1 MSSVIPQLEYT
12 NIFQPPVNAAHQKTS
27 VYDPN
32 NVGSREDDFSVQ
44 SAQPLEPQAP
54 PKITNASQAAI
65 AKLMES
71 NLEFILAAGGSITGS
86 KGTYKLVGKLGQ
98 GGMGTVY
105 LGEDESGKK
114 VAIKSTNVGG
124 DLDRFNNEIKIMKEL
139 SRPGHDNVM
148 AYIDDGNLN
157 GNPFLVAEHIE
168 GETLESLIKKGEIS
182 IGDALGAVAEICKGI
197 QYLHDKGYVNRDIK
211 ASNIMVIKSKI
222 LNSKVVPHPAAK
234 LIDVAGLAKREFD
247 SRNHG
252 VITRNTLTGRAAG
265 TLVNMAPEQAYS
277 QTTKDYLLPA
287 TDIWQI
293 GCLISS
299 LFIGGSPFTGKT
311 EIQTFHNITD
321 PNKVPKRLDTIP
333 FGSIEVPPHIANIV
347 SFCFQRDPSMREL
360 TAGSIAGLILNT
372 LAVKG
377 KDLDKVT
384 PSLRERFRNSKENA
398 ERLFRTPCARVPHIE
413 LQSGTILRT
422 AVKIPPA
429 A

>member
-1 MSSVIPQLEYT
+1 MSAVQQLQPT
-12 NIFQPPVNAAHQKTS
+12 NIFVPPAQSVDQETVIFHPNA
-27 VYDPN
+27 
-32 NVGSREDDFSVQ
+32 NVSNGDFSVSEPKESVQ
-44 SAQPLEPQAP
+44 LPQAP
-54 PKITNASQAAI
+54 NASQAAL
-65 AKLMES
+65 ARLMES

-86 KGTYKLVGKLGQ
+86 KGTYKLIGKLGQ

-114 VAIKSTNVGG
+114 VAIKSTNAGG
-124 DLDRFNNEIKIMKEL
+124 DLDRFQDEIRIMKEL
-139 SRPGHDNVM
+139 SRPGNDNVM
-148 AYIDDGNLN
+148 AYMDDGNLN

-182 IGDALGAVAEICKGI
+182 IGDALGVVAEVCKGI
-197 QYLHDKGYVNRDIK
+197 QYVHDKGYVVRDIK

-252 VITRNTLTGRAAG
+252 YITRNTMTGRAAG
-265 TLVNMAPEQAYS
+265 TLVNMAPEQATS

-299 LFIGGSPFTGKT
+299 LFIGGSPFTGKNET
-311 EIQTFHNITD
+311 QTFINITD
-321 PNKVPKRLDTIP
+321 PTKVPKRLDRIP
-333 FGSIEVPPHIANIV
+333 FAMIEVPPHIAQIV
-347 SFCFQRDPSMREL
+347 SFCFKRNPSDREL
-360 TAGSIAGLILNT
+360 TAGGIAGLILNT
-372 LAVKG
+372 LAVKA
-377 KDLDKVT
+377 KDLDKVERDD
-384 PSLRERFRNSKENA
+384 LRERFRHSKENA
-398 ERLFRTPCARVPHIE
+398 ELLFRTPCARIPHLE
-413 LQSGTILRT
+413 LQTGTILRT
-422 AVKIPPA
+422 VVKIPPA